1 MSTEECKKLDNEVS
15 PEESDKLSTVVKT
28 MSTIENELH
37 SKDSIDAAYDIVST
51 VDSLLEQLS
60 HKFENLSTEILEKMD
75 KMTKQLDA
83 LETSLNEMMAENHST
98 KMGKEIDE
106 F

>member
-1 MSTEECKKLDNEVS
+1 MGNEEYRKSDDEFSSLET
-15 PEESDKLSTVVKT
+15 SDKLSTVVKT
-28 MSTIENELH
+28 VSTIENEVH

-60 HKFENLSTEILEKMD
+60 HKFENLSVEILEKMD

-83 LETSLNEMMAENHST
+83 LEASLNEMMEDSQQ
-98 KMGKEIDE
+98 
-106 F
+106 